1 MRADPPPLR
10 PHRILATA
18 ALTTARGRA
27 GGHRPVRLSGA
38 ALAVPLAHPLPP
50 GPDGDGR
57 AGVWFAFDLAP
68 PPGRARYAGVFLRV
82 CFDDPRVTIAGLAA
96 HGERLGI
103 AYDGD
108 GAPRA
113 LTEAAG
119 LALDAARACP
129 GLPERLWRRASAEE
143 THANGAG
150 LLFGDVT
157 ARAGAE
163 GPGAGGYAVHA
174 IVRVPPGLAL
184 LTGTLRVDAAVTR
197 RGRVEHAHG
206 RDPVPF
212 AVPLPAGHPPGR
224 TAAPAPAETVA
235 ETGAE
240 AGAGARPAGEDAGA
254 TPERDSGVRLCF
266 AADIE
271 RFSRF
276 RTPEAARAQR
286 RFVDLLTDAR
296 RHAGVPAADPQPSG
310 DGQFEVFPAALD
322 ESVLIPRLVEG
333 LREALARTNADLSAH
348 ARLRVRAALHRGHVR
363 RGVNGWIGESA
374 IAVHRL
380 LDSSRLRRAL
390 ADHPEADLAL
400 IVSDILY
407 RDVIVHGYGRLAPDA
422 FRRVRVRLPDKGFE
436 EEGWIYVPKPA

>member
-1 MRADPPPLR
+1 MRPDTPPLR
-10 PHRILATA
+10 PHRTLATA
-18 ALTTARGRA
+18 ALTTVRGRSRRP
-27 GGHRPVRLSGA
+27 RPVRLSAA
-38 ALAVPLAHPLPP
+38 ALAVPLVHALPP
-50 GPDGDGR
+50 GPDGGSL
-57 AGVWFAFDLAP
+57 AGAWFAFDLAP

-82 CFDDPRVTIAGLAA
+82 CFDDPRVTVAGLAA

-103 AYDGD
+103 AYDGN
-108 GAPRA
+108 GTPRA

-119 LALDAARACP
+119 AALDAARACP
-129 GLPERLWRRASAEE
+129 GLPERLCRRASAEE
-143 THANGAG
+143 TYANGAG

-157 ARAGAE
+157 GRTGAE

-174 IVRVPPGLAL
+174 IVRVPPGLAR

-212 AVPLPAGHPPGR
+212 AVPLPAGRPPDR
-224 TAAPAPAETVA
+224 TAAPAPAE
-235 ETGAE
+235 
-240 AGAGARPAGEDAGA
+240 AGARPAAEHSGA
-254 TPERDSGVRLCF
+254 VPERDSGVRLCF
-266 AADIE
+266 ATDIE

-286 RFVDLLTDAR
+286 RFVDLLADAR
-296 RHAGVPAADPQPSG
+296 RHAGVPATDPQPSG

-333 LREALARTNADLSAH
+333 LWEALARTNADLSAH

-380 LDSSRLRRAL
+380 LDSARLRRAL

-407 RDVIVHGYGRLAPDA
+407 RDVIVHGYGRLAPEA